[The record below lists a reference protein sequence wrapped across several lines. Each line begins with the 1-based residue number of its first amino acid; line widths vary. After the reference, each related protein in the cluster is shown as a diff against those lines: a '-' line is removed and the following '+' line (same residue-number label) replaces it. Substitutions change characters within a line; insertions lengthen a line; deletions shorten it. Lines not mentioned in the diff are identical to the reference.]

1 MAQRAIECGALWKA
15 KTQKGE
21 AFYAGDL
28 NLVIGE
34 FRILVFKNKKT
45 ENPKAPAYRVFISK
59 ATPKM
64 AAKDVD
70 ADAGVEDEL

>member
-1 MAQRAIECGALWKA
+1 MANRAIECGALWKA
-15 KTQKGE
+15 VSKEGE
-21 AFYAGDL
+21 TFFAGDL

-59 ATPKM
+59 ATPYE
-64 AAKDVD
+64 AKTEGASQD
-70 ADAGVEDEL
+70 VEDEL